1 MRKTPLAIVLGA
13 LFVSSTAF
21 AAADFTVVDA
31 NADGFVTAEEA
42 AVGAPEITADSFK
55 AADANGDGALT
66 AEEYAVA
73 TAE

>member
-1 MRKTPLAIVLGA
+1 MKKTPLAILLGA
-13 LFVSSTAF
+13 MLVSGSAF

-31 NADGFVTAEEA
+31 NADGFVTVEEA
-42 AVGAPEITADSFK
+42 AIGAPEITADTFK
-55 AADANGDGALT
+55 SADANGDGALS